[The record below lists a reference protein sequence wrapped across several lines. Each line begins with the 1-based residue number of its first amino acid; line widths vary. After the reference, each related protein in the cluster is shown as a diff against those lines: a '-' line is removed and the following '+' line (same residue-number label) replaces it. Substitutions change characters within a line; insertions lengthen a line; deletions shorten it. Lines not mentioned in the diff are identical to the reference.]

1 MSLSVSRR
9 MDRHAFDASNM
20 SAYTIANSSSEQI
33 RVGSGKSEQFVVA
46 RVVARWFSTNHL
58 EPEIIYLRVH

>member
-9 MDRHAFDASNM
+9 IDRHAFHASNV

-33 RVGSGKSEQFVVA
+33 RMGSGKGEQLVVA
-46 RVVARWFSTNHL
+46 RVVAR
-58 EPEIIYLRVH
+58 